1 MKNAVSDAELIEIKL
16 PKCLLVL
23 TEREMLSLLR
33 ANPLIWER
41 ALRRGKFIRRAAKAR
56 EPKGKI
62 RA

>member
-1 MKNAVSDAELIEIKL
+1 MAEQFITIKL
-16 PKCLLVL
+16 TKCLLVL
-23 TEREMLSLLR
+23 TEDEVLSLLR

>member
-1 MKNAVSDAELIEIKL
+1 MAEQFITIKL
-16 PKCLLVL
+16 TKCLLFL
-23 TEREMLSLLR
+23 TEDEVLSLLR